1 MRLCLKHLRQFDYT
15 EAFNMLQKKAK
26 VQLEHP
32 LLTQLHSLLVSWGR
46 GSKEGGGGGGR
57 GRGSE
62 EGRGGG
68 GVRRRGGGRRIYVCK
83 G

>member
-1 MRLCLKHLRQFDYT
+1 MVLPVSVFSFLLLQYREREAMRLCLKHLRQFDYT

-46 GSKEGGGGGGR
+46 GG

-62 EGRGGG
+62 EGRGEGE
-68 GVRRRGGGRRIYVCK
+68 
-83 G
+83 

>member
-15 EAFNMLQKKAK
+15 EAFHMLQKKAK

-46 GSKEGGGGGGR
+46 GSEEGRERGSEEGR
-57 GRGSE
+57 ERGSE
-62 EGRGGG
+62 EGRGTEEN
-68 GVRRRGGGRRIYVCK
+68 ISM
-83 G
+83 